1 MAGLSRLSTR
11 NGCGLPEVP
20 VPPRTGVL
28 LLVPILLVA
37 ATGAARAGEPP
48 KKVTATTA
56 PADLKTALLF
66 PSPSEL
72 ATRLKTAGIRVAP
85 LGNVNQKVP
94 APAWEKLSAVDQQLQ
109 LGSVLGYLAFS
120 AASAD
125 MKTLSASLDQVLLGA
140 GALGVDRKSLIYQ
153 SLAQLRDRI
162 NRGQISD
169 AQVMAALDDLRRD
182 ALREITTQTK
192 VKDPTFIMAAAWL
205 RGSSLL
211 ARQVKSD
218 ADATHLAEFV
228 MRPELMGF
236 IERIPNPPS
245 GSGVPPRRVAAER
258 ILALAKKPAFK
269 RTDFDDLANLVDT
282 ILR

>member
-1 MAGLSRLSTR
+1 MFGFPRRSTR
-11 NGCGLPEVP
+11 NARVVQELAVP
-20 VPPRTGVL
+20 ARRCSL
-28 LLVPILLVA
+28 LLAPILLAA

-56 PADLKTALLF
+56 PTDLKTALLF

-72 ATRLKTAGIRVAP
+72 ATRLKMAGIRVVP
-85 LGNVNQKVP
+85 LSKANEKVP
-94 APAWEKLSAVDQQLQ
+94 APAWAKLSTLDQQLQ

-125 MKTLSASLDQVLLGA
+125 MKTLSASLEQVLLGA
-140 GALGVDRKSLIYQ
+140 ESLGVDRKSLVYQ
-153 SLAQLRDRI
+153 SLAQLRERI
-162 NRGQISD
+162 NGGQISD

-182 ALREITTQTK
+182 ALREITSRTK

-211 ARQVKSD
+211 AHQVKSD
-218 ADATHLAEFV
+218 ADASHLAEFV
-228 MRPELMGF
+228 MRPELMAF
-236 IERIPNPPS
+236 IERIPNPAS
-245 GSGVPPRRVAAER
+245 GGVAPARRTAAGR

-269 RTDFDDLANLVDT
+269 RADFDDLANLADT